1 MAIGLSKDGKWV
13 FNKACTTPW
22 CHTVVHFEVKMSRF
36 PAVFQDN
43 RRNHGVHMSKPSGLS
58 STVISHALRK
68 TRTQLGPSW
77 SLDYQGEFPLSR
89 FYTTF

>member
-22 CHTVVHFEVKMSRF
+22 CHAVVHFEVKMRRFFSGTSRQS
-36 PAVFQDN
+36 PEAWRHISQA
-43 RRNHGVHMSKPSGLS
+43 SILS
-58 STVISHALRK
+58 STVISNALRK
-68 TRTQLGPSW
+68 TRTQLGPSS
-77 SLDYQGEFPLSR
+77 SLDYRARFTLSR

>member
-22 CHTVVHFEVKMSRF
+22 CHAVVHFEVKMSRF
-36 PAVFQDN
+36 PAAFQDH
-43 RRNHGVHMSKPSGLS
+43 RRNHGGTSLKEAVS
-58 STVISHALRK
+58 STVISNALRK
-68 TRTQLGPSW
+68 TRTQLGPSS
-77 SLDYQGEFPLSR
+77 SLDYRARFTLSR